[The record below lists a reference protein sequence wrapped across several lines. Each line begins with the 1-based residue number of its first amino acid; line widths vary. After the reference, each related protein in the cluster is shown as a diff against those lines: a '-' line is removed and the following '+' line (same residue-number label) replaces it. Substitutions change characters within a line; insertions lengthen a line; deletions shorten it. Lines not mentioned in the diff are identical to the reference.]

1 MYKDK
6 DRQKEA
12 SRERQRR
19 YKAKQKALLNQGVT
33 EQKALLNQG
42 VTEGVTLRSMQATE
56 VEYLS
61 RSKPANYGQPDC
73 QCRHCQNNRRSGNKY
88 TLNHGPYKKLAQLG
102 TREYNRVSLPGDPD
116 YTPEHSVGVP
126 K

>member
-1 MYKDK
+1 MAYKDK
-6 DRQKEA
+6 DKQSQKQRDWVRQKRATKGSTGQGSTATSIANEVTA
-12 SRERQRR
+12 
-19 YKAKQKALLNQGVT
+19 YLNI
-33 EQKALLNQG
+33 
-42 VTEGVTLRSMQATE
+42 
-56 VEYLS
+56 
-61 RSKPANYGQPDC
+61 PNYGLPDC